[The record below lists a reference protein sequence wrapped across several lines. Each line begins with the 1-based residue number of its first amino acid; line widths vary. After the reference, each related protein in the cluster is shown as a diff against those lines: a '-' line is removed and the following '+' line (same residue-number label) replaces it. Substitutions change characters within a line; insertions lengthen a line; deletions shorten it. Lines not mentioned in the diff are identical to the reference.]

1 MSQLAQRAIERSKA
15 NQQQRNI
22 GQSIMVQIYGRVVAG
37 KIIAVH
43 PFGTVDVETPSGCYS
58 VSGLSLK

>member
-43 PFGTVDVETPSGCYS
+43 PFGTVDVETPSGCYR